1 MTFGQIKTKIE
12 TNLLESYK
20 TGDSFKKT
28 IREFKQNILNDKS
41 LSKLYSL
48 YDQLSSPQGLSES
61 DSKDFIQEGVSLIQQ
76 ILPSVKIPKIL
87 SEKVEN
93 NYKDI
98 DSLVYN
104 SKVDIKERIQAKKN
118 LISIISS
125 EKPEIKESI
134 KIPVSMMVKIANQ
147 KLSSYIETL
156 DESTKKEFFSLI
168 SEETEV
174 LQEKY
179 NKVKESAIS
188 KLNKMTES
196 EENEELKTKIF
207 ETIDKIKIEEF
218 SQLNLIKIKQL
229 EESI

>member
-48 YDQLSSPQGLSES
+48 YDQLSTPQGLSES

-98 DSLVYN
+98 DLLVYN

-179 NKVKESAIS
+179 DKVKESAIS

-196 EENEELKTKIF
+196 EENEELKLKIF
-207 ETIDKIKIEEF
+207 ETIDKIKTEEF